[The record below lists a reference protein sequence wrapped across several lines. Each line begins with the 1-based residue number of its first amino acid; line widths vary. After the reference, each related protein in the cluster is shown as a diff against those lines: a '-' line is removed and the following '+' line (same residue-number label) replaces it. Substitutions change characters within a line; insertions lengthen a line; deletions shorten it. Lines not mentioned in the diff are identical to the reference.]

1 MNAVMARIL
10 GLAGSGGALRWAW
23 TQGAKKINAEQK
35 RMEMR
40 KLPRRIGDLQMGRSG
55 ACLPQAGWAPTR
67 YRIWRRRCWIWR
79 CAVQLA
85 QPACGRQALL
95 RCYKGA
101 PYKEGDYTKAEMPVM
116 RSPMTSLW
124 ISLVPS

>member
-10 GLAGSGGALRWAW
+10 GLAGSGGVLRWAW
-23 TQGAKKINAEQK
+23 TQGAKKINVEQK
-35 RMEMR
+35 RTEMR

-85 QPACGRQALL
+85 QPACGRQACCAATTERNTKRELH
-95 RCYKGA
+95 
-101 PYKEGDYTKAEMPVM
+101 EGGDAGDALADDE
-116 RSPMTSLW
+116 
-124 ISLVPS
+124 LVD